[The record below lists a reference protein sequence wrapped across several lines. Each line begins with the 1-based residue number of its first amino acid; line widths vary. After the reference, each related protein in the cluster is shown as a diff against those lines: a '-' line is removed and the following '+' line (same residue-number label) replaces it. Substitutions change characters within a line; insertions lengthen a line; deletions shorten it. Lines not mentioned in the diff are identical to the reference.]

1 MTFLIL
7 WIIAGI
13 VFQVLSLPLAPAI
26 GFQRQ
31 MFLAS
36 VAGAMFAAYF
46 AYWS

>member
-7 WIIAGI
+7 WIVAGL
-13 VFQVLSLPLAPAI
+13 VFQVLSLPLAAAI

-36 VAGAMFAAYF
+36 AAGALFAAYY
-46 AYWS
+46 AYA